1 MLTRGNSDIFRE
13 LLTKGRTYN
22 RLGFAS
28 HTPRCVTSQD
38 VYRKWTDKNVRVGHA
53 ERAEMPV
60 YADALITDALVIGQT
75 FSFLI
80 DKMALSSLTSYHFTV
95 S

>member
-1 MLTRGNSDIFRE
+1 MKYIRM
-13 LLTKGRTYN
+13 
-22 RLGFAS
+22 
-28 HTPRCVTSQD
+28 
-38 VYRKWTDKNVRVGHA
+38 GHA
-53 ERAEMPV
+53 ERAKILV

-75 FSFLI
+75 FSFLT